1 MQLRIFEKPRFSMFF
16 RSLRLFERKDK
27 HKLIVSIMIQ
37 VLLGLL
43 DILAIAIIGLLTS
56 ISISGIQSQNTQSR
70 ILDYLPLID
79 FNALP
84 FQSTVAILGACAAL
98 LMISKTILSMY
109 LNRKILYFLSSRG
122 AFISSKLITNILGLD
137 LISLQ
142 NNSSQKIIYSVT
154 SGVSS
159 ITLGVVGAAASL
171 ASDTSLLVL
180 MGLSLFIYDPV
191 MAIITLLIFGSI
203 GFFLYKIMNVRI
215 GLLGQQASSLTILS
229 YKQITE
235 ALSSYREAFVR
246 NRRSY
251 YANSISAVRYDLA
264 DVSSKISFMP
274 SVGKYVLELTL
285 VVGAL
290 SVSAVQFI
298 RLDAIAAISSMA
310 VFMAASTRI
319 APAVLRVQ
327 QGLLT
332 IKVSIGSAKPTL
344 DMLDELKQS
353 SVLAVT
359 TDEID
364 LNHSGF
370 IPKIEVTDLCFSY
383 GDFPTID
390 NLSFTINSGETV
402 AIVGDSGAGKSTL
415 MDLLIGALSPSSGR
429 IKISG
434 DKPTNVINRYQG
446 AIAYVPQGMVFIDGT
461 IAENIRLGFP
471 KDVIPDEIVIN
482 SLRQS
487 ELLDFVMSLPEG
499 LNTTIGENGFR
510 LSGGQRQRLG
520 IARALA
526 TQPKLIFMDEATSAL
541 DTDTEYRLSNTLTGL
556 DESVTL
562 VLIAHRVSTIQHVNK
577 VLYLDEGRMLAFDSL
592 DNVKNKISKFNQI
605 MSTLKD

>member
-1 MQLRIFEKPRFSMFF
+1 
-16 RSLRLFERKDK
+16 
-27 HKLIVSIMIQ
+27 MIQ

>member
-1 MQLRIFEKPRFSMFF
+1 
-16 RSLRLFERKDK
+16 
-27 HKLIVSIMIQ
+27 MIQ

-353 SVLAVT
+353 SVLAIT
-359 TDEID
+359 SDEID

-487 ELLDFVMSLPEG
+487 ELLDFVMGLPEG